1 MLQKVFRTADP
12 SPTPTPDT
20 VRVVLPEARKLR
32 KIRAA
37 SNLTQ
42 EQVGAAIGVSGYAV
56 SSWEMGSCVPGKL
69 NLQKLRDYIAKHDA
83 AAPAPAASP
92 QQLKLAPSTD
102 EPPAMQQ
109 HVIHR
114 TDKPALRF
122 TGVEVG
128 SEDFGIAYPNSRQT
142 PLHEGVWTVYRTKG
156 GNAVVAIKRGANTV
170 DRWVWHGPQ
179 TELHRLFEREVGNKN
194 PSIIRWLATLG
205 FTVYEDIA

>member
-42 EQVGAAIGVSGYAV
+42 EQVGAAIGVSGFAIG
-56 SSWEMGSCVPGKL
+56 SWEAGTNVPGKL

-83 AAPAPAASP
+83 PAPAPAAPP

-102 EPPAMQQ
+102 ELHILPRHEAPA
-109 HVIHR
+109 V
-114 TDKPALRF
+114 RF
-122 TGVEVG
+122 TGSQLG
-128 SEDFGIAYPNSRQT
+128 SREFPQLGR
-142 PLHEGVWTVYRTKG
+142 LVVYRTKG
-156 GNAVVAIKRGANTV
+156 DNIVCHFTTDPKLSKHPI
-170 DRWVWHGPQ
+170 VWHGSK
-179 TELHRLFEREVGNKN
+179 TEFVE
-194 PSIIRWLATLG
+194 WLATLTPQSSATQRAVGDWAASLG

>member
-12 SPTPTPDT
+12 SPAPTPDT

-56 SSWEMGSCVPGKL
+56 SSWEIGSSMPGKL

-83 AAPAPAASP
+83 AAPAPAAPP

-102 EPPAMQQ
+102 ELHILPRHKAPA
-109 HVIHR
+109 V
-114 TDKPALRF
+114 RF
-122 TGVEVG
+122 TGALLGGREFPPVG
-128 SEDFGIAYPNSRQT
+128 RID
-142 PLHEGVWTVYRTKG
+142 VYRTKG
-156 GNAVVAIKRGANTV
+156 GNIVCQVATSPKLSKHPL
-170 DRWVWHGPQ
+170 VWHGSK
-179 TELHRLFEREVGNKN
+179 TEFVE
-194 PSIIRWLATLG
+194 WLAKLTPQGSTTHRAIGDWATTLG

>member
-12 SPTPTPDT
+12 SPAPTPDT

-56 SSWEMGSCVPGKL
+56 SSWEMGSSVPGKL

-83 AAPAPAASP
+83 AAPAPAAP
-92 QQLKLAPSTD
+92 AQQLKLAPSTD
-102 EPPAMQQ
+102 ALHILPRHKAPA
-109 HVIHR
+109 V
-114 TDKPALRF
+114 RF
-122 TGVEVG
+122 TGTELG
-128 SEDFGIAYPNSRQT
+128 SREFPQIGCLD
-142 PLHEGVWTVYRTKG
+142 VYRTKG
-156 GNAVVAIKRGANTV
+156 GNIVCRFSPDPKLSKHPT
-170 DRWVWHGPQ
+170 VWHGSKTEFVEWLDKLTPQ
-179 TELHRLFEREVGNKN
+179 GSTTHRAIGD
-194 PSIIRWLATLG
+194 WAATLG

>member
-12 SPTPTPDT
+12 SP

-56 SSWEMGSCVPGKL
+56 SSWELGSSMPGKL

-83 AAPAPAASP
+83 AAPAPAAPP
-92 QQLKLAPSTD
+92 QQLKLTPSTD
-102 EPPAMQQ
+102 ALHVLPRHKAPA
-109 HVIHR
+109 V
-114 TDKPALRF
+114 RF
-122 TGVEVG
+122 TGTELG
-128 SEDFGIAYPNSRQT
+128 SREFPQIGCLD
-142 PLHEGVWTVYRTKG
+142 VYRTKA
-156 GNAVVAIKRGANTV
+156 GNIVCRFSPDPKLSKHSI
-170 DRWVWHGPQ
+170 VWHGSKTEFVEWLAKLTPQ
-179 TELHRLFEREVGNKN
+179 SSTAHRAVGD
-194 PSIIRWLATLG
+194 WAATLG

>member
-12 SPTPTPDT
+12 SP

-42 EQVGAAIGVSGYAV
+42 EQVGAAIGVSGFAIG
-56 SSWEMGSCVPGKL
+56 SWESGSNVPGKL

-83 AAPAPAASP
+83 AAPAPAAPP
-92 QQLKLAPSTD
+92 QQLKPTPSTD

-109 HVIHR
+109 HVIDR
-114 TDKPALRF
+114 ADKPALRF
-122 TGVEVG
+122 TGVKVG
-128 SEDFGIAYPNSRQT
+128 SEDFAPSIPNSTKR
-142 PLHEGVWTVYRTKG
+142 PLRLGHWTVYRTKG
-156 GNAVVAIKRGANTV
+156 GNAVVAIKRSANPS
-170 DRWVWHGPQ
+170 DRWVWHGPE
-179 TELHRLFEREVGNKN
+179 TELHRLFDHEVGNEN
-194 PSIIRWLATLG
+194 PRIIRWLATLG